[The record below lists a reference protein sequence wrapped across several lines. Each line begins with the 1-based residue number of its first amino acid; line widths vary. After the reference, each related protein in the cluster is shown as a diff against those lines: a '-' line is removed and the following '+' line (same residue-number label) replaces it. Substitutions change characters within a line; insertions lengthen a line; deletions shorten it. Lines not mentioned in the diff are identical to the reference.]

1 MITKVRPFI
10 SANDDYS
17 SKKSPFISFVHLYN
31 PQSAIMQCV
40 QRTEHSYADKV
51 N

>member
-17 SKKSPFISFVHLYN
+17 SKKSPFVSFCTPLYVVYN

-40 QRTEHSYADKV
+40 QRTFICG
-51 N
+51 